1 VAVNRKR
8 WGRATHGLL
17 AFTERGI
24 GTMMHEEFAERF
36 AERLEACADA
46 LEQGGRPAGQGAT
59 ATRTTELRTVAA
71 MAREEAA
78 AVTEEEAPPPEAQA

>member
-1 VAVNRKR
+1 
-8 WGRATHGLL
+8 
-17 AFTERGI
+17 
-24 GTMMHEEFAERF
+24 MMHEEYAERF
-36 AERLEACADA
+36 AERLEARADA

-59 ATRTTELRTVAA
+59 ATRANELRTAA